1 MPLEEVFNEEEI
13 DISRLPDTYA
23 QYKAMV
29 SSQLEKRYRAL
40 VKINQALS
48 QEPEFLALM
57 NTIPSSAD
65 KVKRFDTTFEKA
77 GRLLESFTVA
87 VELLGTALLPET
99 SLKMKYRAMVASKA
113 NKGIKDKLDNDE
125 AHIERNVQILYNEAK
140 DIAVQYGIPVELIDQ
155 YYANEDYV
163 SMDKLI
169 VKARKCKHGLRYNSV
184 TGQVKC
190 IRKREVQR
198 DMQRDMQRQTQG
210 EKPKRAP
217 KPSCYQRRKD
227 DCINTDH
234 CTWEVGKR
242 CKSKAKVEKD
252 KKNTFVTHQN
262 PVYNT
267 LSPAPRNF
275 GMVVDN
281 PLYNRRSPLS

>member
-1 MPLEEVFNEEEI
+1 MPLEEVFEEEEI
-13 DISRLPDTYA
+13 DLSRLPGTYA

-29 SSQLEKRYRAL
+29 SAQLEKRYRAL

-113 NKGIKDKLDNDE
+113 NKGIKDKLESDE

-140 DIAVQYGIPVELIDQ
+140 DIAVRYGIPVELIDQ

-169 VKARKCKHGLRYNSV
+169 VKARKCKHGLRYNPV

-190 IRKREVQR
+190 IRKREVDRKMHHEQKR
-198 DMQRDMQRQTQG
+198 DSHVA
-210 EKPKRAP
+210 KAA

-234 CTWEVGKR
+234 CAWEVGKR
-242 CKSKAKVEKD
+242 CKSKAKIEKE

-267 LSPAPRNF
+267 LSPMPRNF
-275 GMVVDN
+275 GVVVDN